1 MLTLKDKKRY
11 VLIFVLIII
20 SDQITKF
27 FIKANFEL
35 HPYKVIKVISDVF
48 TIRYVQNQGAVW
60 GIFSDS
66 PHSLIPKL
74 ITILSMA
81 ALVVILYYFLKLKS
95 ECTLELISLSFI
107 IGGAVGNITDRLI
120 QGYVVDFLDVKI
132 INYHWPTFN
141 IADSFISMGVILLIF
156 SIWRGKCSQF

>member
-1 MLTLKDKKRY
+1 MLTLKDKKKY

-27 FIKANFEL
+27 LIKANFEL
-35 HPYKVIKVISDVF
+35 QPYKVIKVITDIF

-60 GIFSDS
+60 GLFSDS
-66 PHSLIPKL
+66 SHTLIPKI

-81 ALVVILYYFLKLKS
+81 ALIVILYYFLKLKA
-95 ECTLELISLSFI
+95 ECVWELISLSFI

-141 IADSFISMGVILLIF
+141 IADSFISIGVIFLIL

>member
-1 MLTLKDKKRY
+1 MLTLKDKKKY

-20 SDQITKF
+20 ADQVSKF
-27 FIKANFEL
+27 FIKANFQSQ
-35 HPYKVIKVISDVF
+35 PYKVIQVITDFF

-60 GIFSDS
+60 GLFSDS
-66 PHSLIPKL
+66 HSIVPKI
-74 ITILSMA
+74 ITGFSII
-81 ALVVILYYFLKLKS
+81 ALFIILYYFLKLKS
-95 ECTLELISLSFI
+95 ECAWELTALSFV
-107 IGGAVGNITDRLI
+107 IGGAVGNITDRII

-141 IADSFISMGVILLIF
+141 IADSFISIGVVLLIL

>member
-1 MLTLKDKKRY
+1 MLTLKDKKKY

-20 SDQITKF
+20 SDQVSKF

-35 HPYKVIKVISDVF
+35 QPYKVIKVITDIL

-60 GIFSDS
+60 GLFSDPS
-66 PHSLIPKL
+66 YSLIPKIITGFSIIALL
-74 ITILSMA
+74 I
-81 ALVVILYYFLKLKS
+81 ILYYFLKLKA
-95 ECTLELISLSFI
+95 ECTWELMSLSFI
-107 IGGAVGNITDRLI
+107 IGGAVGNITDRII
-120 QGYVVDFLDVKI
+120 QGYVVDFLDIKI

-141 IADSFISMGVILLIF
+141 IADSFISIGVILLIL